1 MSAAANHTPAA
12 IEASPLEHA
21 YGVFFDET
29 IEAANDAGRL
39 MQDMNRAHQILS
51 GLGVVLRIVAGNG
64 ALRDEYDPSAEGSTP
79 PLSETAESQLVSM
92 AATICEQM
100 RDHVEMRAARYN
112 SAKATG
118 EQP

>member
-1 MSAAANHTPAA
+1 MNAAARQTAA
-12 IEASPLEHA
+12 PVSSLELEC
-21 YGVFFDET
+21 GVFSDET

-39 MQDMNRAHQILS
+39 MQDLNRAHQILS

-64 ALRDEYDPSAEGSTP
+64 ALRDEYDPSEEGSTP
-79 PLSETAESQLVSM
+79 PLSETAEGQLVIM

-100 RDHVEMRAARYN
+100 RDHVELRAARYN
-112 SAKATG
+112 SAKTTG